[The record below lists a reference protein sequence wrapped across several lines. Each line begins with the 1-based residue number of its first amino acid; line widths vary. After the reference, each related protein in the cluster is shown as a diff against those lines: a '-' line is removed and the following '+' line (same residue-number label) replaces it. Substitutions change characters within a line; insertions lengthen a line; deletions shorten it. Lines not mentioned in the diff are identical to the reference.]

1 MDSEVPYDA
10 FVTLF
15 VFLIGVPAVVL
26 QTLPPETRQ
35 HVWKR
40 PGELLLD
47 TVIPFAMVLAV
58 LASGIAVSRAGLVS
72 PVVAWTAVLGASLL
86 IGVFAAVRVA
96 RKYSR
101 RDSVIRRLQRQA
113 ERDLERTG
121 RLGEEHLHDLVEFGK
136 LTDSERA
143 RQWVLQSLLALTERI
158 CADPRYAGDGLEDL
172 ISGMLEILLTGSTP
186 PYPQNVA
193 TATTLLRRTLR
204 ALDRAASDA
213 DKHADVLHAMYAAGR
228 LGKVALELRN
238 DASALSLV
246 QALGITAHRHPETC
260 VAASQ
265 VLFELGV
272 AALEGQRTLVGVAA
286 AGHLTNLVERN
297 APATGELVVDTIGLL
312 SHFWSDSETAR
323 EFARENLRALRGHL
337 KDELTLALERT
348 SESWALRTWFGTA
361 DRVRVVLRE
370 MGAEGE
376 GAALAPR
383 VSGEG

>member
-72 PVVAWTAVLGASLL
+72 PVAAWTAVLGASLL

-121 RLGEEHLHDLVEFGK
+121 RLGEEHLRDLVEFGK

-158 CADPRYAGDGLEDL
+158 CADPRYSGDGLEDL

-260 VAASQ
+260 VAAGQ

-286 AGHLTNLVERN
+286 VGHLTNLVESN

-337 KDELTLALERT
+337 KDELTVALERT
-348 SESWALRTWFGTA
+348 SEAWALRTWFGTA
-361 DRVRVVLRE
+361 DRVRAVLRE
-370 MGAEGE
+370 MGAEGA
-376 GAALAPR
+376 GATVAPR
-383 VSGEG
+383 GSGEG